1 MLERLKNAPA
11 IAAFACLLIG
21 FGVVEWQM
29 SLKPSKLGSPHPAPQ
44 IEKHA
49 TAEQH
54 ATESISENRD
64 KPQSLWVP
72 VDSVGLYTLVLAA
85 FTGLLVAV
93 SGIQGYFLLRADR
106 TARIAANA
114 ANLSARAAIGI
125 QLPIIRVTPSKL
137 GFGSTT
143 QKGVRTEECSVHDV
157 SVANLG
163 ATKAFPTEI
172 MYGFALGDR
181 LPDKPSYRFIDKFP
195 PNVILEPGIEN
206 RITKTLW
213 GLMLLEKGQRVQIM
227 GGNCLW
233 FYCAV
238 LYRDF
243 MDEPRSHGFCWCWS
257 YVGDGLDWRVDDT
270 PAYNRKK

>member
-1 MLERLKNAPA
+1 
-11 IAAFACLLIG
+11 
-21 FGVVEWQM
+21 
-29 SLKPSKLGSPHPAPQ
+29 
-44 IEKHA
+44 
-49 TAEQH
+49 
-54 ATESISENRD
+54 
-64 KPQSLWVP
+64 
-72 VDSVGLYTLVLAA
+72 
-85 FTGLLVAV
+85 
-93 SGIQGYFLLRADR
+93 
-106 TARIAANA
+106 
-114 ANLSARAAIGI
+114 
-125 QLPIIRVTPSKL
+125 
-137 GFGSTT
+137 
-143 QKGVRTEECSVHDV
+143 V

-270 PAYNRKK
+270 PYNRKK